1 MSTTVLE
8 SFVTDW
14 ARLRA
19 CGAADAA
26 LTHWAEQEPRLAE
39 FPSAAELVTKLD
51 RAERAGDYPGS
62 DTLLHALLSVAG
74 SGGSASRVA
83 AQLVAARMVPA
94 AQRIVGQ
101 LLRAAR
107 RCGRA
112 VTLADAHT
120 TVAGCLW
127 EQVRSFPLGRTHHI
141 AANLAAEVLA
151 QSLRTHDAHPRCTG
165 RAIPTDPADLSPPGP
180 VAPQA
185 SEELVRLLSWAVTAR
200 HVSRE
205 QARLLL
211 ARWSSPTL
219 PGDCPTS
226 TPVPTRVLGG
236 QWGLAQRTVA
246 NRCTQAEAALTVAAR
261 EAFAAA

>member
-8 SFVTDW
+8 SFATDW
-14 ARLRA
+14 ARLCA

-51 RAERAGDYPGS
+51 RTEGAGDYSGS

-101 LLRAAR
+101 LVTAAR

-112 VTLADAHT
+112 VTRADAHT

-127 EQVRSFPLGRTHHI
+127 EQVRTFPLGRTHHI

-165 RAIPTDPADLSPPGP
+165 RAIPTDPADLTPPGP
-180 VAPQA
+180 VATQA
-185 SEELVRLLSWAVTAR
+185 SEELVRLLSWAVTAH

-205 QARLLL
+205 QAMLLL
-211 ARWSSPTL
+211 ARWSSPTP
-219 PGDCPTS
+219 PGDGTAS

-261 EAFAAA
+261 QAFAAA

>member
-8 SFVTDW
+8 SFATDW
-14 ARLRA
+14 ARLCA

-94 AQRIVGQ
+94 AQRTVGQ
-101 LLRAAR
+101 LVTAAR

-112 VTLADAHT
+112 VTPADAHT

-127 EQVRSFPLGRTHHI
+127 EQVRTFPLGRTHHI

-151 QSLRTHDAHPRCTG
+151 PS
-165 RAIPTDPADLSPPGP
+165 
-180 VAPQA
+180 
-185 SEELVRLLSWAVTAR
+185 
-200 HVSRE
+200 
-205 QARLLL
+205 
-211 ARWSSPTL
+211 
-219 PGDCPTS
+219 
-226 TPVPTRVLGG
+226 
-236 QWGLAQRTVA
+236 
-246 NRCTQAEAALTVAAR
+246 
-261 EAFAAA
+261 

>member
-8 SFVTDW
+8 SFATDW

-26 LTHWAEQEPRLAE
+26 LIHWGSQEPRLSE
-39 FPSAAELVTKLD
+39 FGSVTALIVELD
-51 RAERAGDYPGS
+51 RTEGVGDYAGS
-62 DTLLHALLSVAG
+62 DTLLHALLSLAG
-74 SGGSASRVA
+74 SGGSPSRVA
-83 AQLVAARMVPA
+83 AQLVAARMLPA
-94 AQRIVGQ
+94 AQRTVGQ
-101 LLRAAR
+101 LVAATR

-127 EQVRSFPLGRTHHI
+127 EQVRTFPLERRQRI
-141 AANLAAEVLA
+141 AANLDAEVLR

-165 RAIPTDPADLSPPGP
+165 RAIPTDPADLIPPGP
-180 VAPQA
+180 GGPQA
-185 SEELVRLLSWAVTAR
+185 SEELVRLLSWAVTAH

-205 QARLLL
+205 QAMLLL
-211 ARWSSPTL
+211 ARWSSPTP
-219 PGDCPTS
+219 PGDGTA
-226 TPVPTRVLGG
+226 TAPVPTRVLGG

-246 NRCTQAEAALTVAAR
+246 NRCAQAEAALTVAAR
-261 EAFAAA
+261 QAFAAA

>member
-8 SFVTDW
+8 SFATDW
-14 ARLRA
+14 ARLCAR
-19 CGAADAA
+19 GAADAA

-101 LLRAAR
+101 LVTAAR

-127 EQVRSFPLGRTHHI
+127 EQVRTFPLERRQRI
-141 AANLAAEVLA
+141 AANLDAEVLR
-151 QSLRTHDAHPRCTG
+151 QSLCTHDAHPRCTG
-165 RAIPTDPADLSPPGP
+165 RAIPTDPADLTPPGP
-180 VAPQA
+180 VGPQA
-185 SEELVRLLSWAVTAR
+185 SEELVRLLSWAVTAH

-205 QARLLL
+205 QATLLL
-211 ARWSSPTL
+211 ARWSSPTP
-219 PGDCPTS
+219 PGDGTAT

-261 EAFAAA
+261 QAFAAA

>member
-8 SFVTDW
+8 SFATDW
-14 ARLRA
+14 ARLCA

-101 LLRAAR
+101 LVTAAR

-112 VTLADAHT
+112 VTRADAHT

-127 EQVRSFPLGRTHHI
+127 EQVRTFPLGRTHHI

-165 RAIPTDPADLSPPGP
+165 RAIPTDPADLTPPGP
-180 VAPQA
+180 VATQA
-185 SEELVRLLSWAVTAR
+185 SEELVRLLSWAVTER

-205 QARLLL
+205 QAMLLL
-211 ARWSSPTL
+211 ARWSSPT
-219 PGDCPTS
+219 PPDDGTAS

-261 EAFAAA
+261 QAFAAA

>member
-8 SFVTDW
+8 SFATDW
-14 ARLRA
+14 ARLCAR
-19 CGAADAA
+19 GAADAA
-26 LTHWAEQEPRLAE
+26 LTHWAEQEPRLSEFGSVTALIAE
-39 FPSAAELVTKLD
+39 LD
-51 RAERAGDYPGS
+51 RAEGAGDYPGS

-101 LLRAAR
+101 LLTAAR
-107 RCGRA
+107 RCGRP
-112 VTLADAHT
+112 VTLTDAHT

-127 EQVRSFPLGRTHHI
+127 EQVRTFPLGRTHHI

-165 RAIPTDPADLSPPGP
+165 RAIPTDPADLTPPGP
-180 VAPQA
+180 VATQA
-185 SEELVRLLSWAVTAR
+185 SEELVRLLSWAVTER

-205 QARLLL
+205 QAMLLL
-211 ARWSSPTL
+211 ARWSSPTP
-219 PGDCPTS
+219 PGDWTTS
-226 TPVPTRVLGG
+226 NPVPTRVLGG

-246 NRCTQAEAALTVAAR
+246 NRCAQAEATLTVAAR

>member
-8 SFVTDW
+8 SFATDW
-14 ARLRA
+14 ARLCA
-19 CGAADAA
+19 SGAADAA
-26 LTHWAEQEPRLAE
+26 LTHWGEQEPRLAE
-39 FPSAAELVTKLD
+39 FPSVTALIAELD
-51 RAERAGDYPGS
+51 RTEGTGDYAGS
-62 DTLLHALLSVAG
+62 DTLLHALLSLAG
-74 SGGSASRVA
+74 SGGSPSRVA

-101 LLRAAR
+101 LLTAAR
-107 RCGRA
+107 RCGRP
-112 VTLADAHT
+112 VTLTDAHT

-127 EQVRSFPLGRTHHI
+127 EQVRTFPLGRTHHI

-165 RAIPTDPADLSPPGP
+165 RAIPTDPADLTPPGP
-180 VAPQA
+180 VATQA
-185 SEELVRLLSWAVTAR
+185 SEELVRLLSWAVTER

-205 QARLLL
+205 QAMLLL
-211 ARWSSPTL
+211 ARWSSPT
-219 PGDCPTS
+219 PPDDGTAS

-261 EAFAAA
+261 QAFAAA

>member
-1 MSTTVLE
+1 MSTIVLE
-8 SFVTDW
+8 SFTTDW
-14 ARLRA
+14 ARLHA

-26 LTHWAEQEPRLAE
+26 LTHWGEQEPRLSE
-39 FPSAAELVTKLD
+39 FGCVTELIVELD
-51 RAERAGDYPGS
+51 RTEGAGDYPGS

-101 LLRAAR
+101 LLTAAR

-127 EQVRSFPLGRTHHI
+127 EHVRTFPLGRTHHI

-165 RAIPTDPADLSPPGP
+165 RAIPTDPADLTPPGP
-180 VAPQA
+180 VATQA
-185 SEELVRLLSWAVTAR
+185 SEELVRLLSWAVTER

-205 QARLLL
+205 QATLLL
-211 ARWSSPTL
+211 ARWSSPTP
-219 PGDCPTS
+219 PGDGTAT

-246 NRCTQAEAALTVAAR
+246 NRCAQAEAALTVAAR
-261 EAFAAA
+261 QAFAAA

>member
-8 SFVTDW
+8 SFATDW
-14 ARLRA
+14 ARLCA
-19 CGAADAA
+19 SGAADAA
-26 LTHWAEQEPRLAE
+26 LTHWGEQEPRLSE
-39 FPSAAELVTKLD
+39 FGCVTELIVELD
-51 RAERAGDYPGS
+51 RAEGEGDYARS
-62 DTLLHALLSVAG
+62 DTVLHALLSVAG
-74 SGGSASRVA
+74 SGGSAARVA

-94 AQRIVGQ
+94 AQRVVGQ

-112 VTLADAHT
+112 VTVADAHT

-127 EQVRSFPLGRTHHI
+127 EQVRSFPLERRQRI
-141 AANLAAEVLA
+141 AANLDAEVLA

-165 RAIPTDPADLSPPGP
+165 RAIPTDPADLTPPGP
-180 VAPQA
+180 GGPQA

-205 QARLLL
+205 QAELLL
-211 ARWSSPTL
+211 ARWCSPTP

-246 NRCTQAEAALTVAAR
+246 NRCTKAEAALTVAAR
-261 EAFAAA
+261 RAFAAA